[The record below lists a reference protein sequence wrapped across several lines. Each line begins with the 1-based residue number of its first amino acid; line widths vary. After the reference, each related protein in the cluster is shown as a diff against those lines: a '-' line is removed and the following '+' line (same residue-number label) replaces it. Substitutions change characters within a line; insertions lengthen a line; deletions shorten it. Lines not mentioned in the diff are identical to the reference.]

1 MLNFL
6 FISVLFVG
14 VLYMVYIVA
23 VGRKLRTCP
32 KVKYEYRPLIKTFTE
47 EQENPVSPMAMYKN
61 MFYNVD
67 PLLIAQGDKSK
78 EIMIQPFVLGGLPQ
92 SDIVRE
98 GESQNFL
105 NGPR

>member
-6 FISVLFVG
+6 FIGMLFVG
-14 VLYMVYIVA
+14 IIYTVYIVT
-23 VGRKLRTCP
+23 VGRKLRNCP
-32 KVKYEYRPLIKTFTE
+32 KVKYEYRPMLHTFTE

-61 MFYNVD
+61 MFYSVD

-105 NGPR
+105 NNAR

>member
-6 FISVLFVG
+6 FIGMLFIG
-14 VLYMVYIVA
+14 VLYMTYVVV
-23 VGRKLRTCP
+23 VGREQRGCP
-32 KVKYEYRPLIKTFTE
+32 KVKYEYRPYTKTFTE
-47 EQENPVSPMAMYKN
+47 EQENPVSPMAMYKG

-78 EIMIQPFVLGGLPQ
+78 EIMIQPFVHGGLPQ

-105 NGPR
+105 NRPR